1 MTNRTVI
8 RCLILLALL
17 NLVDMYVTIALV
29 SINAAEEINPLMN
42 YVLQF
47 GFIPFIAV
55 KSLAVSF
62 VCYVFWKYKEHMLSQ
77 IGIYI
82 SLFAYLSL
90 ILYFS
95 VEML

>member
-1 MTNRTVI
+1 MTNKTVI
-8 RCLILLALL
+8 RCLILLVLL
-17 NLVDMYVTIALV
+17 NLVDAYVTIALI

-47 GFIPFIAV
+47 GFTPFLIV

-62 VCYVFWKYKEHMLSQ
+62 VCYVFWKFKEHILSQ
-77 IGIYI
+77 IGIFI
-82 SLFAYLSL
+82 SLFVYLML

-95 VEML
+95 IEML